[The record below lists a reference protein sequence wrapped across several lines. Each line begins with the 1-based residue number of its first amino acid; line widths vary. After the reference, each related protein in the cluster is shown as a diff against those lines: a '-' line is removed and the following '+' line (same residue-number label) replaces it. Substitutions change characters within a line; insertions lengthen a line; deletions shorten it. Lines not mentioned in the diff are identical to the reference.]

1 MTNSSRVPPPISAH
15 CKPSIKDWRWDGL
28 GTTTVMKQLHELH
41 CITVSTPELWDS
53 GLLNCDQ
60 YSGLGLDFRPD
71 ISYPIRQKVS
81 AQIYNFLRSMIAI
94 L

>member
-1 MTNSSRVPPPISAH
+1 
-15 CKPSIKDWRWDGL
+15 
-28 GTTTVMKQLHELH
+28 MKQLHELH